1 MPRSP
6 EKGRYPFRECVLWR
20 VARLTES
27 GDPNGIAEERRQLI
41 HAQRIGQELH
51 NAKTRAGVLDADL
64 VVQVMGHLESLIAA
78 RLDELVELAPELAHH
93 RDPVTIN
100 RLLFAACRTARE
112 RMAGDVAAYAQSL
125 AGTDG

>member
-1 MPRSP
+1 M
-6 EKGRYPFRECVLWR
+6 WR

-41 HAQRIGQELH
+41 HAQRIAQELH

-64 VVQVMGHLESLIAA
+64 AVQVLRHLESLIAA
-78 RLDELVELAPELAHH
+78 RLDELPALAPALAPH

-100 RLLFAACRTARE
+100 RLLFDACRTARE
-112 RMAGDVAAYAQSL
+112 KMAADVAAYAQSL